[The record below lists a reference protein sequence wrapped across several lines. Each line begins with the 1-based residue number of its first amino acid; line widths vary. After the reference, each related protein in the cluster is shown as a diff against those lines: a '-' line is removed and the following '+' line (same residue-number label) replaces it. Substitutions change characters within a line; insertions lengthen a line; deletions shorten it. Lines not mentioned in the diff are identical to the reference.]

1 MKSVVHFTYK
11 PLSFSPTSFVPRFS
25 RCLFEE
31 GKCFRWIKQR
41 EWNEGFLRR
50 MWGGRFFFF
59 ESRKLE
65 FLEEGRAVI

>member
-1 MKSVVHFTYK
+1 MKSVVHFSLNHSLF
-11 PLSFSPTSFVPRFS
+11 PQPFVPRFS

-50 MWGGRFFFF
+50 MRGRTFFFF
-59 ESRKLE
+59 KSRKLE
-65 FLEEGRAVI
+65 FLKEGRAVI